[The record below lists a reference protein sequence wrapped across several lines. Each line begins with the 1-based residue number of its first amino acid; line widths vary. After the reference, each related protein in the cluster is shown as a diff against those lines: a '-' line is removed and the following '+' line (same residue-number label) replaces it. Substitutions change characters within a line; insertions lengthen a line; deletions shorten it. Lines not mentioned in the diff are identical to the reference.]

1 MRYFQVLL
9 LKKKKKKIT
18 VILDWKHQEKSS
30 CAPQPLSRN
39 EGEGLPEAMANI
51 MLEIIEHS
59 QTQVSNEVKKPLQK
73 Q

>member
-1 MRYFQVLL
+1 M
-9 LKKKKKKIT
+9 
-18 VILDWKHQEKSS
+18 ILDRKDQEKSS
-30 CAPQPLSRN
+30 CALQPLSKN

-51 MLEIIEHS
+51 MLEIMEHS